1 MANDRTTAEDTETP
15 SAPGESWTDYYRG
28 YSFSVNAEGE
38 VWWQAYNGT
47 DRLRLDPVPD
57 DVVENLLEIKRQGG
71 RIRITEG
78 GDVLTRTEIAGT
90 DDAYEALYV
99 GSTDIDG
106 RLVPPDDPSH
116 SVALSPTGLQPGNLW
131 SSVYDGA
138 KYSFAGDQF
147 WWHDAESKLRHPF
160 ADSFPDTIVTELRR
174 LRPQG
179 GSFRVTPQGDVLTQ
193 IPTDRSPS
201 DVREQ
206 FRALPRPVKRVLQL
220 RRNRGD
226 VNMIPVYVGTLDAAS
241 RPIQVEEPTRLTDPL
256 TEEEQ
261 ASLEGWAAA
270 VDSYES
276 KKLSLD
282 DHRVDS
288 GEDP

>member
-1 MANDRTTAEDTETP
+1 MGSDNSSKKDSG
-15 SAPGESWTDYYRG
+15 SAPESGESWTDYYRG
-28 YSFSVNAEGE
+28 YSFSVNADGE

-57 DVVENLLEIKRQGG
+57 DVVEDFLAIKRQGG
-71 RIRITEG
+71 RIRITEA
-78 GDVLTRTEIAGT
+78 GDVLTRTEIAGA

-99 GSTDIDG
+99 GTADIDG

-116 SVALSPTGLQPGNLW
+116 SVAVSPTGLTPGNLW

-138 KYSFAGDQF
+138 KYSFAGDRF

-160 ADSFPDTIVTELRR
+160 AAPLPDSIVSELRR

-179 GSFRVTPQGDVLTQ
+179 GSFRVTPRGDVLTQ
-193 IPTDRSPS
+193 IPPERSPP

-206 FRALPRPVKRVLQL
+206 FRELPRPVKRVLQL

-226 VNMIPVYVGTLDAAS
+226 VDMIPVYVGTLDATH
-241 RPIQVEEPTRLTDPL
+241 RPIHVEEPTRLTDPL
-256 TEEEQ
+256 TAEEQ

-270 VDSYES
+270 VESYES
-276 KKLSLD
+276 KELSPD
-282 DHRVDS
+282 DHRVDA
-288 GEDP
+288 GDDP

>member
-1 MANDRTTAEDTETP
+1 MVTDKSSETGDGDP
-15 SAPGESWTDYYRG
+15 STPGDSWTDYYRG
-28 YSFSVNAEGE
+28 YSFSVNADGE

-57 DVVENLLEIKRQGG
+57 DVVENLLEMKRQGG
-71 RIRITEG
+71 RIRVTEAG
-78 GDVLTRTEIAGT
+78 EVVTRTEIAGS
-90 DDAYEALYV
+90 DDAYEVLYV

-116 SVALSPTGLQPGNLW
+116 SVALSPTELEAGNLW

-147 WWHDAESKLRHPF
+147 WWHNAENKLRHPF
-160 ADSFPDTIVTELRR
+160 ADPLPNPIVTELRR

-193 IPTDRSPS
+193 IPTERSPP

-226 VNMIPVYVGTLDAAS
+226 VDMIPVYVGTLDAAH
-241 RPIQVEEPTRLTDPL
+241 RPIDVEEPTRLTDPL
-256 TEEEQ
+256 TDEEQ
-261 ASLEGWAAA
+261 ASLEGWAAS

-276 KKLSLD
+276 KELSPD

-288 GEDP
+288 GDDA

>member
-1 MANDRTTAEDTETP
+1 MTTDRTSDADSEAASE
-15 SAPGESWTDYYRG
+15 PGESWTDYYRG

-47 DRLRLDPVPD
+47 DRLRLDPAPD
-57 DVVENLLEIKRQGG
+57 AILENLLGIKRQGG
-71 RIRITEG
+71 RIRVTEA
-78 GDVLTRTEIAGT
+78 GDVITRAEMAGA

-99 GSTDIDG
+99 GSTDLEG
-106 RLVPPDDPSH
+106 RLVPPDDPTH
-116 SVALSPTGLQPGNLW
+116 SVALSPTELQPGNLW

-138 KYSFAGDQF
+138 KYSFTGDRF
-147 WWHDAESKLRHPF
+147 WWHNAESKLRHPF
-160 ADSFPDTIVTELRR
+160 ADPLSDTIVSELRR

-193 IPTDRSPS
+193 IPPDRSPS

-206 FRALPRPVKRVLQL
+206 FRALPHPVKRVLQL

-226 VNMIPVYVGTLDAAS
+226 VDMIPVYVGTLDATN
-241 RPIQVEEPTRLTDPL
+241 RPIHVEEPTQLTDPL
-256 TEEEQ
+256 TDEEE

-270 VDSYES
+270 VESYER
-276 KKLSLD
+276 KELSPD
-282 DHRVDS
+282 DHRVDP
-288 GEDP
+288 GDDT

>member
-1 MANDRTTAEDTETP
+1 MTNDRTTAEDAETP

-78 GDVLTRTEIAGT
+78 GDVLTQTEISGT
-90 DDAYEALYV
+90 DDAFEALYV

-106 RLVPPDDPSH
+106 RLVPPDNPSH

-160 ADSFPDTIVTELRR
+160 ADSFPDTIVTELQR

-206 FRALPRPVKRVLQL
+206 FRELPRPVKRLLQL

-226 VNMIPVYVGTLDAAS
+226 VDMIPVYVGTLDAVS

-288 GEDP
+288 GDDA